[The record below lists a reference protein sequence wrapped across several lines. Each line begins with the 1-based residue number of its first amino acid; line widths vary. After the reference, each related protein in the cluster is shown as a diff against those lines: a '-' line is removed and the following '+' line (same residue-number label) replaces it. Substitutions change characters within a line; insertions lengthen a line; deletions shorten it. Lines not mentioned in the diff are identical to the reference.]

1 MKSFF
6 VIIVFIVST
15 HVFAQPVALA
25 ETCQGS
31 GCRYVCR
38 EELKRCGSKKK
49 ACRRQYQRCLN
60 DCPK

>member
-15 HVFAQPVALA
+15 LSFVEPVALA
-25 ETCQGS
+25 ASCQGS

-38 EELKRCGSKKK
+38 EELKRCGTKKK
-49 ACRRQYQRCLN
+49 ACKRQYQQCLR